1 MFLLVCTAGCDQIS
15 KHLARTELD
24 LGSVTLPGGFG
35 ELRLT
40 ENPGSFLSFG
50 DSLPAPVRLALFTV
64 GTGLGLLAL
73 FAYLVR
79 TRLSRNSF
87 LGLALI
93 WAGGTSNLID
103 RITRQGLVTDFVFL
117 RVGPFHT
124 GVFNIADVLVML
136 GLAVLLY
143 DHWNRRQ
150 PAVPSPSPGGTTRK
164 YKKGVNP

>member
-1 MFLLVCTAGCDQIS
+1 MFFSRKIRSFALILLLTCTAGCDQIS
-15 KHLARTELD
+15 KHLARAELD
-24 LGSVTLPGGFG
+24 QLRSITLPGGFG
-35 ELRLT
+35 ELRLA

-50 DSLPAPVRLALFTV
+50 DSLPGPMRLAIFTI
-64 GTGLGLLAL
+64 GTGLCLLGL

-79 TRLSRNSF
+79 TRLGLNSF
-87 LGLALI
+87 IGLALI
-93 WAGGTSNLID
+93 WSGGTSNLID

-124 GVFNIADVLVML
+124 GVFNIADVMVML

-150 PAVPSPSPGGTTRK
+150 IPTSP
-164 YKKGVNP
+164 